1 MSNETGQ
8 ALNEEDANTLGW
20 ISEHYLRSIYTLID
34 SNRVYLNQGI
44 TWSIGII
51 TAVFIFGLT
60 YISPLQE
67 VRVPNGQS
75 SERSASAILE
85 NITDAD
91 ILLLTAVLAVAFAF
105 VSNFLS
111 RSIKGYLN
119 LVRYATLY
127 ARTVRLASG
136 KMPRTTENIQALVT
150 DIDTY
155 DAAFRPPLLLR
166 QTILKMLTELGYG
179 LFFGI
184 LSLLLIGATVVWLNA
199 QTTVCDAFFWL
210 LVCSGP
216 VWLVVELLF
225 LRFGSHYFNY
235 TETPA
240 KGWSEAE
247 KLR

>member
-1 MSNETGQ
+1 MSTGTAKKLSKEYQ
-8 ALNEEDANTLGW
+8 DRLKW
-20 ISEHYLRSIYTLID
+20 ISEHYLRSVYTLIG

-51 TAVFIFGLT
+51 SAIFIFGLT
-60 YISPLQE
+60 YLSPLQD
-67 VRVPNGQS
+67 VRGPDGKLS
-75 SERSASAILE
+75 GRSASAILQ

-127 ARTVRLASG
+127 ARTLRVASG
-136 KMPRTTENIQALVT
+136 QTAQTAENIQALIA
-150 DIDTY
+150 DIETY
-155 DAAFRPPLLLR
+155 DAAFRPPLQLR
-166 QTILKMLTELGYG
+166 QTVLKMVTELGYG

-184 LSLLLIGATVVWLNA
+184 LSLLLAGAAFVWETA
-199 QTTVCDAFFWL
+199 QTTVWCAFFWL
-210 LVCSGP
+210 LLFAGP
-216 VWLVVELLF
+216 AWLGVELLF
-225 LRFGSHYFNY
+225 LRFGSHYFSYAKNA
-235 TETPA
+235 P
-240 KGWSEAE
+240 KGWPEAE